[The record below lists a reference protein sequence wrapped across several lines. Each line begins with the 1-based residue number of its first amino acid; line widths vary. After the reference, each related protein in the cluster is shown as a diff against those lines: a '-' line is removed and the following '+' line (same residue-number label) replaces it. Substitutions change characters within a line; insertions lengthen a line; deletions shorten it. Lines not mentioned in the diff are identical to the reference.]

1 MKLIHIS
8 DLHLG
13 KRLIEQSFIEDQKY
27 ILNEL
32 IKCVKAEEAEVLL
45 IAGDIYDR
53 AVPSAEA
60 VELFDAFLTEL
71 SECGIAV
78 LIVAG
83 NHDSAERLAFAGGI
97 MKHRNIYISPVYNG
111 KIETVTLQDEYGP
124 IHFYLL
130 PYLRVSQ
137 IRRYHEEEINSSEE
151 AFKLLIGELPLN
163 TKERN
168 VLIAHQFVTGAEQG
182 GSEEFS
188 IGGVD
193 AIPASL
199 FDHFDYTA
207 LGHIHKPQT
216 MLGKIRYSGTPLK
229 YSFSEVAN
237 QNGYSRVVLKEKGSL
252 EVEHVPLVPLRQLK
266 EIRGTFE
273 ELMHSADVYN
283 REDYFHVILTDE
295 EDVIDG
301 AAKLRSIYPHMLK
314 MDYDNTRTRSTAV
327 YHNIE
332 KIEEKTP
339 LELFDDFYEMQNGK
353 RMSEEQKDFF
363 AKITEVEE

>member
-13 KRLIEQSFIEDQKY
+13 KRLIEHSFAEDQKY
-27 ILNEL
+27 ILDEIL
-32 IKCVKAEEAEVLL
+32 KCLKEEKPEVIL

-71 SECGIAV
+71 SESGIAV
-78 LIVAG
+78 MIIAG

-97 MKHRNIYISPVYNG
+97 MRRSNIFISPVYTGN
-111 KIETVTLQDEYGP
+111 IEKVTLSDAYGP
-124 IHFYLL
+124 VHFYLL
-130 PYLRVSQ
+130 PYLRPSQ
-137 IRRYHEEEINSSEE
+137 IRRYHEEEMANSEE
-151 AFKLLIGELPLN
+151 AFRILIKELHIN
-163 TKERN
+163 TEERN
-168 VLIAHQFVTGAEQG
+168 VLMAHQFVSGAEQS

-193 AIPASL
+193 AIPASI
-199 FDHFDYTA
+199 FADFDYTA
-207 LGHIHKPQT
+207 LGHIHKQQT

-229 YSFSEVAN
+229 YSFSEIHN
-237 QNGYSRVVLKEKGSL
+237 LNGYTRVVLKEKGSL
-252 EVEHVPLVPLRQLK
+252 EITHVPLVPLRQLR

-273 ELMHSADVYN
+273 ELMHPADDYN
-283 REDYFHVILTDE
+283 REDYCHVILTDE
-295 EDVIDG
+295 EDIIDG
-301 AAKLRSIYPHMLK
+301 AVKLRSVYPHMLK

-327 YHNIE
+327 YQNIE
-332 KIEEKTP
+332 RIEEKTP
-339 LELFDDFYEMQNGK
+339 LELFDDFYEMQNGR

-363 AKITEVEE
+363 EKITEVGE